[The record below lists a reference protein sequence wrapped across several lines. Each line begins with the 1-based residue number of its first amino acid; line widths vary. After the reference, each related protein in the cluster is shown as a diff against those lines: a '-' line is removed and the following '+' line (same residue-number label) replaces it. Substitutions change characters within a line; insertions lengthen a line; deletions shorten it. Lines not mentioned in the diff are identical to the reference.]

1 MKDKLTKSGRQV
13 VTVTAMLGDSTL
25 MTRRLT
31 AARPCFTTG
40 SAPKADLPVLLP
52 GAGDGLFP
60 LVHLTAEGA
69 RVQLPGAAPE
79 VVPAGGHLLFPLGS
93 VNLLVQSA
101 PAGAVK
107 TAILLGGVDWDA
119 QAYRGASFFVHAL
132 VLFLAFA
139 LPPQADAMGPS
150 TKTRIVSIT
159 LPTLDKDDKVP
170 EFLKEP
176 VKDDKAT
183 PIKDARPT
191 RRRTAPRGGGDPK
204 LPAGGGMVNPKHL
217 AVASAQGSGVLG
229 VLNKAAGSSLKS
241 LFAADSAMDDG
252 AMAALDGLQGNDV
265 GDGYNIGGLG
275 LTNIG
280 GGWGPHSGIA
290 SGPLG
295 TLPGGPRGPGGGP
308 GGYGSGFHLPKR
320 RPINRGP
327 RERAPQPTIEK
338 GALSKSIIR
347 RVIRRHLNEVRYC
360 YQRELQTSQDLYG
373 RLIVKF
379 TIAPNGQVVAAGVKQ
394 STLGN
399 ATVETCITQAV
410 RRWLFPKP
418 KDGGIVMVSYPFVL
432 KSAGR

>member
-1 MKDKLTKSGRQV
+1 MKNKLTQSGRQV

-25 MTRRLT
+25 MTRHLT
-31 AARPCFTTG
+31 AANPCFTAG
-40 SAPKADLPVLLP
+40 SSRKADLPVVLP
-52 GAGDGLFP
+52 GASEGLYP

-79 VVPAGGHLLFPLGS
+79 VVPSNGHLLFPLGS
-93 VNLLVQSA
+93 VNLLVQCA
-101 PAGAVK
+101 QAGTLK
-107 TAILLGGVDWDA
+107 TTILLGGVDWEA
-119 QAYRGASFFVHAL
+119 QVYRGVSFFVHAMI
-132 VLFLAFA
+132 LFLAFA
-139 LPPQADAMGPS
+139 LPPRADAMGPS

-159 LPTLDKDDKVP
+159 LPTFDKDDKVP

-176 VKDDKAT
+176 IKDDEAT
-183 PIKDARPT
+183 PVKDARPT
-191 RRRTAPRGGGDPK
+191 RRRTMPRGGDDPK
-204 LPAGGGMVNPKHL
+204 LPAGGGMMNPKHL
-217 AVASAQGSGVLG
+217 AVASAQGAGVLD

-241 LFAADSAMDDG
+241 LFTADSALTDG

-295 TLPGGPRGPGGGP
+295 TLPGGPGGPGGGP
-308 GGYGSGFHLPKR
+308 GGYGSGFSLPKR
-320 RPINRGP
+320 RPVNRGP
-327 RERAPQPTIEK
+327 RERRAQPTIEK

-379 TIAPNGQVVAAGVKQ
+379 TIAPNGQVVTAGVKQ